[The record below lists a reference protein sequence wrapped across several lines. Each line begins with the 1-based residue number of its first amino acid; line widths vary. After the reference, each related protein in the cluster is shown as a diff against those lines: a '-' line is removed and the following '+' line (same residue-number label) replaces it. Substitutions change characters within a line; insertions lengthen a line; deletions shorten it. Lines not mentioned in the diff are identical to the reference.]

1 MTNRDKR
8 HADSAEKTVRDILD
22 QSEDAG
28 KTTRNGM
35 SRGTVP
41 TSRAISPDWAMSSL
55 KWERVNQLP
64 VTQSIPVRYDLA
76 SRAIAEI
83 SSRVLPALFANLC
96 DNVGI
101 ALCDA

>member
-28 KTTRNGM
+28 KTTRNGT

-55 KWERVNQLP
+55 KWERTNQP
-64 VTQSIPVRYDLA
+64 SVRRSISVRYGLA
-76 SRAIAEI
+76 SHAIGEI
-83 SSRVLPALFANLC
+83 SSRV
-96 DNVGI
+96 
-101 ALCDA
+101 